1 MNLSEEISLRL
12 QLERRRLG
20 LSQGELAELAGVSR
34 ACQSN
39 YELNKS
45 VPDLIYSVKA
55 AAAGVDMSYVTT
67 GNRES
72 ARAAETL
79 DWPLAGDIISA
90 IDTVAADL
98 EIEITPSMVGPLLK
112 VLYEFLVNRAKGP
125 SATETTREV
134 LTALPPPPLP

>member
-12 QLERRRLG
+12 QLERRRIG
-20 LSQGELAELAGVSR
+20 LSQAELAELAGVSR

-112 VLYEFLVNRAKGP
+112 VLYEFSVKRIKAQ
-125 SATETTREV
+125 SATDTTREV
-134 LTALPPPPLP
+134 LEALHLRRA